1 MRMRMRK
8 KTMNMRRM
16 RMSEAAEENS
26 YTHIKE
32 EIEGVYRTYTLDL
45 EIEREGKEVVT
56 RCNVEVQLLDGHGD
70 KVRGKVYHT
79 DLDEIDRHNAYHPD
93 EDFKLFLNDED
104 EEGLTIPNR
113 DKKEMFNWAYDNGF

>member
-1 MRMRMRK
+1 
-8 KTMNMRRM
+8 
-16 RMSEAAEENS
+16 MSEAAEENS

-32 EIEGVYRTYTLDL
+32 EIEGVNRTYTLDL

-56 RCNVEVQLLDGHGD
+56 RCSVEV

-79 DLDEIDRHNAYHPD
+79 DLDAMDWHDEYHPD

-104 EEGLTIPNR
+104 DDEEGLTIPTR
-113 DKKEMFNWAYDNGF
+113 DQRAMTNWAYDNGY